1 MVDRVKYHCKVKER
15 GTNSGGRPLAIF
27 DRTLDFDIA
36 YYRQRVDKGRNDLE
50 VIG

>member
-1 MVDRVKYHCKVKER
+1 MVDRVKYHRKVKET
-15 GTNSGGRPLAIF
+15 GTNPGGRPLAIF
-27 DRTLDFDIA
+27 DRALDFDIA